1 MTIADKL
8 LTLKDDFD
16 RVFEAGKAKGDAAWA
31 DKVYVDTVRFDERN
45 NFTLSLPFV
54 PDTVYL
60 FCYDALV
67 LSTPLSYNMILYER
81 SFGKYGA
88 QIGYVNS
95 GLTLSVVSM
104 QNKSVGSYFVFG
116 NGSLTYVT
124 PAVADLQQ
132 SLFKDRPYFVFAYR
146 TGLSEREL
154 LQNEVDS
161 LGSGGGSVSFS
172 QKRVLDTVSEAEWK
186 SMIAAKQSVGWTFT
200 LI

>member
-1 MTIADKL
+1 MAVSDKL
-8 LTLKDDFD
+8 LTLKADFD
-16 RVFEAGKAKGDAAWA
+16 RVFEAGKAEGDKAWA
-31 DKVYVDTVRFDERN
+31 DKVYVGTVRFDERN

-54 PDTVYL
+54 PDKVLICT
-60 FCYDALV
+60 YDALA
-67 LSTPLSYNMILYER
+67 LSTPLSYSMILYER

-88 QIGYVNS
+88 QLGYVNS
-95 GLTLSVVSM
+95 GLTLSVVSI
-104 QNKSVGSYFVFG
+104 QNKSVGSYFAFE
-116 NGSLTYVT
+116 NGSMTYIT

-146 TGLSEREL
+146 TGQSDREL

-172 QKRVLDTVSEAEWK
+172 QKRVLDTVSEAEWM
-186 SMIAAKQSVGWTFT
+186 SMIAAKQSEGWTFT